1 MNHKRDMRTLGVI
14 PARGGS
20 KGLPGKNLALV
31 GGKPLVWHAVR
42 CAQMTGSI
50 TSLVCSTDDV
60 SIADVALKAGADVF
74 DMRPKHLSTDTA
86 SVIDVLD
93 HELHQAQLRG
103 EEYDAV
109 CLISPTTPLR
119 MPSDIDRV
127 TIEVA
132 RGGSVSTAIT
142 RCEWNPWLALE
153 DVDGQVRL
161 GLRSNNPWVG
171 DVAERQAYPTAYRL
185 AGSVYCWRTENLGK
199 DWLVGRFSG
208 VEIPNLR
215 AVDIDTEDDLRRA
228 RALVES
234 GEVVLPWL

>member
-1 MNHKRDMRTLGVI
+1 MRTLGII

-20 KGLPGKNLALV
+20 KGLPGKNLAIV
-31 GGKPLVWHAVR
+31 GGMPLVWHAVK

-50 TSLVCSTDDV
+50 TSLVCSTDDEE
-60 SIADVALKAGADVF
+60 IAGVAMRAGAEVH

-103 EEYDAV
+103 DEYDAV

-127 TIEVA
+127 VMAVQNESPMA
-132 RGGSVSTAIT
+132 AAIT

-153 DVDGQVRL
+153 DVEGQVRL
-161 GLRSNNPWVG
+161 ALRADNPWIG
-171 DVAERQAYPTAYRL
+171 DVAERQAYPTAYRI
-185 AGSVYCWRTENLGK
+185 AGSVYCWQKEHLGK
-199 DWLVGRFSG
+199 DWLVKRFGG
-208 VEIPNLR
+208 VEIPSLR

-228 RALVES
+228 RALVKS